1 MEGMLHRPRTQEE
14 KDRDN
19 AARRRRRAR
28 MTRAEKDRY
37 NKLRRAYR
45 LKKYRADP
53 QWRAKVLTRKQ
64 KWTARKR
71 ARCPQYV
78 TLERARSKQERLRN
92 AIVHHQEII
101 DRFDRE
107 LVRVTFEIEKLRKEC
122 RGK

>member
-1 MEGMLHRPRTQEE
+1 
-14 KDRDN
+14 
-19 AARRRRRAR
+19 

-37 NKLRRAYR
+37 NKSHRTYR
-45 LKKYRADP
+45 KKKYMADP
-53 QWRAKVLTRKQ
+53 AWRAKILKRKQ
-64 KWTARKR
+64 EWTARKR

-92 AIVHHQEII
+92 AIVHHQEIL

-107 LVRVTFEIEKLRKEC
+107 LVQVTFEIERLRKEC